1 MMHKTRSSIS
11 IALALAATSILSA
24 QPVLAD
30 DFIKGGQETFTLNLG
45 GIVNQFD
52 TSVRLD
58 GASIKGTEIN
68 LEGNGLDE
76 NLTSFMVSGTW
87 RIADR
92 HRVDALYFGVDRS
105 ASRTST
111 HDITVDG
118 KVIPAG
124 STVSAEAQADY
135 LLLDY
140 RYSFYKSDAWEFAGV
155 LGLYGANFDLT
166 VSGPGVVLGT
176 TVNVSESTT
185 VPLPLIGVSADWYV
199 MPRWK
204 VSSALAG
211 MTAEIGDVDGSI
223 TVFTLSTDYMF
234 TRNLGLGAQYMYSNL
249 DVDVTKSGFNGNIN
263 FGSNAV
269 LLYATAKF

>member
-1 MMHKTRSSIS
+1 MMHKTRSSVS

-24 QPVLAD
+24 QPALAD
-30 DFIKGGQETFTLNLG
+30 DFIKGGSETFTFNLG

-52 TSVRLD
+52 TSVSLN
-58 GASIKGTEIN
+58 GATTKGTQID
-68 LEGNGLDE
+68 LEGNGLDK
-76 NLTSFMVSGTW
+76 NLSSFEASGTW
-87 RIADR
+87 RITERNRIDF
-92 HRVDALYFGVDRS
+92 LYFGTDRS

-111 HDITVDG
+111 SDITVDG
-118 KVIPAG
+118 QVIPAG
-124 STVSAEAQADY
+124 STVSAETQTDY
-135 LLLDY
+135 LLFDY

-155 LGLYGANFDLT
+155 LGFYGGNFDFT
-166 VSGPGVVLGT
+166 VTGPGVVVGT

-211 MTAEIGDVDGSI
+211 MAAEIGDVDGSI
-223 TVFTLSTDYMF
+223 TVFTLGTDYMF
-234 TRNLGLGAQYMYSNL
+234 TRNLGMGAQYMYSNI
-249 DVDVTKSGFNGNIN
+249 DVDVSESGFNGNIN
-263 FGSNAV
+263 FGNNAV